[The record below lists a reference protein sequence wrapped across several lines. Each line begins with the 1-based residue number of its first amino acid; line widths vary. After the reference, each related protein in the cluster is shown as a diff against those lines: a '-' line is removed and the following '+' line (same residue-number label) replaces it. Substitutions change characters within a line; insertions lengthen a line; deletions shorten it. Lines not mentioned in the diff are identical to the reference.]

1 MQRQVILY
9 LNKTSVWKYFLSS
22 VIQCVKRYRD
32 KKELGI
38 GIESICYREV
48 GLCLKQKSCKH
59 RKQWLPRNAN
69 KIEVWEYLVVI

>member
-22 VIQCVKRYRD
+22 VIQCVRD

-38 GIESICYREV
+38 GIESVCYREV
-48 GLCLKQKSCKH
+48 ILCLKQKSCKH
-59 RKQWLPRNAN
+59 REQWLPRNTN
-69 KIEVWEYLVVI
+69 KIEVWEYLVII